1 MKLTPLT
8 KVIRASIGASLLL
21 TAAMPVMA
29 QNATPELSIA
39 PFVFSMF
46 VIMAIVNIV
55 LFFKIWK
62 MTNTVEN
69 IFNLALIIL
78 FFDLNVL
85 HLRFLNVFKPQLF
98 INLI

>member
-8 KVIRASIGASLLL
+8 KVIGALIGASLLL
-21 TAAMPVMA
+21 TTAMPVMA

-62 MTNTVEN
+62 MTNTVEK
-69 IFNLALIIL
+69 IFNLSLAKSDYRYLAPEENFNRKI
-78 FFDLNVL
+78 
-85 HLRFLNVFKPQLF
+85 VFVKDE
-98 INLI
+98 